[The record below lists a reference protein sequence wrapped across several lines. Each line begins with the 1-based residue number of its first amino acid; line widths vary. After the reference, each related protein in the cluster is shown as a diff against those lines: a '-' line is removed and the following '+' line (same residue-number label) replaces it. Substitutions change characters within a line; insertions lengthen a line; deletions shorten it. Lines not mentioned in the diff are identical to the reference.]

1 MVKCSICENEIEKN
15 NLINN
20 NFGTSFLGVI
30 CKECKNDFKTIKEN
44 KGQINIA
51 NGGVIKATQTIVN
64 KNENSSSNKR

>member
-1 MVKCSICENEIEKN
+1 MVECSICGNEIGKKD
-15 NLINN
+15 LINN
-20 NFGTSFLGVI
+20 NFGTSFLGI
-30 CKECKNDFKTIKEN
+30 TCKECKDDFKTIKEN